1 MAIPTYYPFKTRVLT
16 ATSSTTPSPACF
28 VVVPARARYIQAQIS
43 NDPRLSHTAAT
54 NQVDI
59 SVNGTTMATMGDFAI
74 TTSTGNSSGVTV
86 VSPSTGG
93 PGIILNA
100 NDVLGTWG
108 SSVAG
113 LVVTHILQEF

>member
-1 MAIPTYYPFKTRVLT
+1 MAYPTYYPFKTRVLT

-28 VVVPARARYIQAQIS
+28 VVVPARARYVQALIG

-59 SVNGTTMATMGDFAI
+59 SINGSTMATMGDFAI
-74 TTSTGNSSGVTV
+74 TTSTGNTVTTV
-86 VSPSTGG
+86 VPTTNLTV
-93 PGIILNA
+93 LNA
-100 NDVLGTWG
+100 GDVLGTWG